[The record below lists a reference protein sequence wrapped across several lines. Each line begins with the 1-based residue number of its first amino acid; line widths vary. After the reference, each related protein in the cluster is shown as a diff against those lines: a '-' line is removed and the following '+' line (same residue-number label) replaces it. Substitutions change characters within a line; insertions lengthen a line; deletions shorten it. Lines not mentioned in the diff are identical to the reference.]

1 MIAERIGEILRRLQW
16 PIAYGVLAM
25 SPLFA
30 VETIQWL
37 FRSLDYPVYATM
49 FWLGFFGVF
58 FVFRT
63 RKPSNPWLLAWIAR
77 ERRLS
82 HAIVTTIFFKGGG
95 HAASWLKRTLGD
107 WFQRF
112 SAGKNALG
120 TTKPKGTFRDGESLD
135 IGGIEGIDGR
145 GVSSSSNENTM
156 SFDVNWL
163 RSASPFFL
171 PSAPMLLWLLS
182 ALVLP
187 ASLRCLTLGVGIAY
201 HLLSVYV
208 ELCEIPPHEL
218 GFTRR
223 FAWCFI
229 IPMNIA
235 VFGITYAFA
244 LKGFSG
250 IPCFLLELGHPLR
263 TLRGWFGWSE
273 TT

>member
-1 MIAERIGEILRRLQW
+1 MDKILRRLQW

-25 SPLFA
+25 SPLF
-30 VETIQWL
+30 VIETMQYL

-49 FWLGFFGVF
+49 FWVGFFGVF

-82 HAIVTTIFFKGGG
+82 HAIMTTIFFKGGG
-95 HAASWLKRTLGD
+95 QAAAWLNRSLGGWLKRFTGGQEGLENRESRDSARGSETGVTL
-107 WFQRF
+107 
-112 SAGKNALG
+112 N
-120 TTKPKGTFRDGESLD
+120 
-135 IGGIEGIDGR
+135 
-145 GVSSSSNENTM
+145 VH
-156 SFDVNWL
+156 WL

-208 ELCEIPPHEL
+208 ELCEVPPEQL
-218 GFTRR
+218 GFTPR
-223 FAWCFI
+223 FAWCFV

-250 IPCFLLELGHPLR
+250 IPSFFLELGHPVR

-273 TT
+273 IT

>member
-1 MIAERIGEILRRLQW
+1 MIAERIDEILRRLQW

-30 VETIQWL
+30 VETMQWL

-58 FVFRT
+58 FFFRT
-63 RKPSNPWLLAWIAR
+63 RKPSNPWLLSWIAR

-82 HAIVTTIFFKGGG
+82 HAIMTAIFFKGGG
-95 HAASWLKRTLGD
+95 HAVGWLKRSLGK
-107 WFQRF
+107 WFERF
-112 SAGKNALG
+112 SSGRKELEVQE
-120 TTKPKGTFRDGESLD
+120 PKGSVLAGESRDLD
-135 IGGIEGIDGR
+135 TRTASGSSGDVGIAFN
-145 GVSSSSNENTM
+145 VH
-156 SFDVNWL
+156 WL
-163 RSASPFFL
+163 RSVSPFFL

-187 ASLRCLTLGVGIAY
+187 ASLRCLVLGVGIAY

-208 ELCEIPPHEL
+208 ELCEVPPDQF
-218 GFTRR
+218 GFSRR
-223 FAWCFI
+223 FAWCFV

-263 TLRGWFGWSE
+263 TIRGWFGWSE
-273 TT
+273 IT

>member
-1 MIAERIGEILRRLQW
+1 MIAERIDEILRRLQW
-16 PIAYGVLAM
+16 PIAYGVLAI
-25 SPLFA
+25 SPLFV
-30 VETIQWL
+30 VETMQWL

-63 RKPSNPWLLAWIAR
+63 RKPSNPWLLSWVAR

-82 HAIVTTIFFKGGG
+82 HAIITTIFFKGGG
-95 HAASWLKRTLGD
+95 HAVAWLKRYLGE
-107 WFQRF
+107 WFQRLSSGRKEQGSKEPHESVPSHE
-112 SAGKNALG
+112 SA
-120 TTKPKGTFRDGESLD
+120 DLD
-135 IGGIEGIDGR
+135 TR
-145 GVSSSSNENTM
+145 SSSSSNGDIGMAFNV
-156 SFDVNWL
+156 DWL

-171 PSAPMLLWLLS
+171 PSAPMILWLLS

-187 ASLRCLTLGVGIAY
+187 ASLRCLVLGVGIAY

-208 ELCEIPPHEL
+208 ELCEVPYEQL
-218 GFTRR
+218 GFSRR
-223 FAWCFI
+223 FAWCFV

-250 IPCFLLELGHPLR
+250 VPCFLLELGHPLR
-263 TLRGWFGWSE
+263 TVRGWFGWSE
-273 TT
+273 IT